1 LAVSNFWVSQLTTKR
16 LTGLRARLAAWL
28 VALPLA
34 VACNVYSEDL
44 LVEMV
49 VSAGGVGTA
58 GAAEAGSAGTG
69 GATTQAQAG
78 SGGTS
83 PAGTGGAGGGEP
95 TAGAGMG
102 GHPDAVGGA
111 PDVWGGAG
119 AGGEP
124 PASDACPNDPTKL
137 EPGQCGCGVPE
148 SCTELKS
155 GLAHRYSFNTAGS
168 VAADTVGGANAT
180 IVGTTASAGKLTFD
194 GTAATYLDL
203 PNGKVSALKDASFEI
218 WLTWGGGS
226 VWQRIF
232 DFGNNDNGEGNQ
244 GIGTKYLYLTPSE
257 GATGNVLRAA
267 FSLNGVGAE
276 TVLRGSAPLPTGSAQ
291 HLVLVIDDTKNQ
303 ARLYLNGSVA
313 AVTGFAQS
321 LSSLDDVN
329 NWVGRSNFTDTPLK
343 GTIDEFRIYK
353 VALTD
358 AQVSASFGFGPN
370 PAFL

>member
-1 LAVSNFWVSQLTTKR
+1 M
-16 LTGLRARLAAWL
+16 
-28 VALPLA
+28 
-34 VACNVYSEDL
+34 
-44 LVEMV
+44 VEKV
-49 VSAGGVGTA
+49 VSGGGVGAA

-78 SGGTS
+78 TGGTS
-83 PAGTGGAGGGEP
+83 PAGTGGAGEGEP

-119 AGGEP
+119 AGGEAP
-124 PASDACPNDPTKL
+124 VSDACPNDPTKL

-148 SCTELKS
+148 SCTELKG

-194 GTAATYLDL
+194 GAATAYLDL
-203 PNGKVSALKDASFEI
+203 PNGKISTLKDASFEI

-232 DFGNNDNGEGNQ
+232 DFGTNDKGEGNQ